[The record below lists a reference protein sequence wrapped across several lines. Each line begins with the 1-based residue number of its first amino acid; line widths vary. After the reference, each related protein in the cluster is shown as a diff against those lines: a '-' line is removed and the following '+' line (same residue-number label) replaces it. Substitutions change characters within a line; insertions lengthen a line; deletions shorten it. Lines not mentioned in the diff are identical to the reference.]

1 MIVRAEDRKQILTP
15 NARGGT
21 GTLDKR
27 EYVLER
33 MPERAKM
40 FAEIRLEPGCTL
52 GVHPHVGAYEIFFY
66 KEGEIVLNDN
76 GVERTMHPGDFSI
89 CYDGES
95 HGISNRTD
103 RPASLFAAIIY
114 TE

>member
-66 KEGEIVLNDN
+66 KESCKQK
-76 GVERTMHPGDFSI
+76 SI
-89 CYDGES
+89 AEVKKVPQNLHS
-95 HGISNRTD
+95 
-103 RPASLFAAIIY
+103 
-114 TE
+114 

>member
-52 GVHPHVGAYEIFFY
+52 GVHPPVGASEILFY
-66 KEGEIVLNDN
+66 REGEIVLNDN

-95 HGISNRTD
+95 HGIANRTD